1 MGKIYKPQLR
11 CDAARRML
19 TRLLRDQLALVDCEV
34 EVKEGGR
41 RGMKVS
47 VTLPAADAA
56 SVPAVQQ
63 ARAAYLF
70 EAQVAAG

>member
-1 MGKIYKPQLR
+1 
-11 CDAARRML
+11 
-19 TRLLRDQLALVDCEV
+19 VN
-34 EVKEGGR
+34 EGGR

-63 ARAAYLF
+63 ALAAYLF
-70 EAQVAAG
+70 ETQVAAG